1 MLCSMLYPPLYDW
14 QYLTIDRIKSFVTKS
29 SYYRLSK
36 MNTFILSKIKNKTNK
51 IKFLVKTKM
60 DEYQTK

>member
-1 MLCSMLYPPLYDW
+1 
-14 QYLTIDRIKSFVTKS
+14 
-29 SYYRLSK
+29 
-36 MNTFILSKIKNKTNK
+36 MNTFILSKIKNKTNKTNK